1 MVDRQGRVE
10 VGRRS
15 QMVVDRPGQSEA
27 GRRSQMVVG
36 TWSQRMV
43 GTWSQMAQQELEVGR
58 QGQSRLEGGS

>member
-1 MVDRQGRVE
+1 MVDRPGQSE